1 MVGQMKIDYIS
12 DLHLD
17 FHIRH
22 DGNYEKWENKT
33 HLFLEKLLPD
43 TKGEVLI
50 IAGDISHYNIQSKW
64 CLDYF
69 SKEYEKV
76 FFVLGNHDYYLISH
90 GQRDK
95 YKKKSKEREY
105 ELMGLILH
113 LTNVTLLNNYDVF
126 EYGGVTIAGSTNWYP
141 LTEFKDVNFFNT
153 VSNDSRL
160 INGMD
165 IGNEN
170 YKEGLYYEKLLDVDI
185 LVTHV
190 PSILINSHHKYG
202 SSSCYLNELKQI
214 KAKHNIFGHCHEQ
227 SVYDKAGIKFYI
239 NALGY
244 PNEWLNHMNP
254 LEYSKEERNHF
265 ASKWNTIKS
274 FEVK

>member
-1 MVGQMKIDYIS
+1 MKIDYIS

-17 FHIRH
+17 FHIKH
-22 DGNYEKWENKT
+22 NGNYEKWENKT
-33 HLFLEKLLPD
+33 QLFLEKLSPD
-43 TKGEVLI
+43 TKGEVLVI
-50 IAGDISHYNIQSKW
+50 VGDLSHYNIQSKW
-64 CLDYF
+64 CLEYF
-69 SKEYEKV
+69 SKQYEHV
-76 FFVLGNHDYYLISH
+76 FFVLGNHDYYLISN

-95 YKKKSKEREY
+95 YKNNSKNREF
-105 ELMGLILH
+105 ELMSMISH
-113 LTNVTLLNNYDVF
+113 LQNVHLLFGYEVFNYD
-126 EYGGVTIAGSTNWYP
+126 GVRFAGSTNWYP
-141 LTEFKDVNFFNT
+141 LTEYKDIQFFNS

-160 INGMD
+160 IKALG

-170 YKEGLYYEKLLDVDI
+170 YKESEAYKNMDDVDV

-190 PSILINSHHKYG
+190 PSILINNHHKYG
-202 SSSCYLNELKQI
+202 STSCYLNELKQI

-254 LEYSKEERNHF
+254 LKYSKEERQKF
-265 ASKWNTIKS
+265 ASEWNKIKS

>member
-1 MVGQMKIDYIS
+1 MKVDYIS

-43 TKGEVLI
+43 TKGEVI
-50 IAGDISHYNIQSKW
+50 VIAGDLSHYNIQSKW
-64 CLDYF
+64 CLEFF
-69 SKEYEKV
+69 SKQYEHV
-76 FFVLGNHDYYLISH
+76 FFVMGNHDYYLVSN

-105 ELMGLILH
+105 ELISLIES
-113 LTNVTLLNNYDVF
+113 LTNVTMLSDFNVFNFNNLK
-126 EYGGVTIAGSTNWYP
+126 IAGATSWYP
-141 LTEFKDVNFFNT
+141 LAEFKDVSFFNT
-153 VSNDSRL
+153 VSNDSKL
-160 INGMD
+160 ITGLD

-170 YKEGLYYEKLLDVDI
+170 YHESLGYENMEDVDI

-190 PSILINSHHKYG
+190 PPIIIDSHHKHG
-202 SSSCYLNELKQI
+202 DTSCYLNELKGI
-214 KAKHNIFGHCHEQ
+214 KARYHVFGHCHEQ
-227 SVYDKAGIKFYI
+227 AVYNKAGIKFYI
-239 NALGY
+239 NSIGY
-244 PNEWLNHMNP
+244 PDEWMHNMNP
-254 LEYSKEERNHF
+254 MNYERAQRMLF
-265 ASKWNTIKS
+265 VTEWNKIKS

>member
-1 MVGQMKIDYIS
+1 MKTDYIS

-17 FHIRH
+17 FYIRH
-22 DGNYEKWENKT
+22 DGNYGKWESKT
-33 HLFLEKLLPD
+33 HLFLEKLLPVN
-43 TKGEVLI
+43 KGEVLV
-50 IAGDISHYNIQSKW
+50 IAGDLSHYNIQSKW
-64 CLDYF
+64 CLEYF
-69 SKEYEKV
+69 SQHYDHV
-76 FFVLGNHDYYLISH
+76 FFVLGNHDYYLVSN

-105 ELMGLILH
+105 EIMTLIDT
-113 LTNVTLLNNYDVF
+113 LTNVTMLTDFKVFNYKDLKL
-126 EYGGVTIAGSTNWYP
+126 AGSTSWYP
-141 LTEFKDVNFFNT
+141 LTEFNDVNFFNT

-170 YKEGLYYEKLLDVDI
+170 YHEGLAYENMEEVDVLI
-185 LVTHV
+185 THV

-227 SVYDKAGIKFYI
+227 SVYDKVGIKFYI

-244 PNEWLNHMNP
+244 PNEWANQMNP
-254 LEYSKEERNHF
+254 LEYSKVDRQKF
-265 ASKWNTIKS
+265 ASEWNSIKS
-274 FEVK
+274 FEVN